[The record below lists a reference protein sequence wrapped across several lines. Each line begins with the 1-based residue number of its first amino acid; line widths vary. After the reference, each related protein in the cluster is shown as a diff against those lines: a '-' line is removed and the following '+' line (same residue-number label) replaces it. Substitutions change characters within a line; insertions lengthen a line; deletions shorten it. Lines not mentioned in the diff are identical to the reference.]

1 MSNALKIGIVGKR
14 GLSFLSG
21 LRSLAG
27 VEVLAFCEQ
36 NPQTLQTEA
45 DKHGIPQRFA
55 EYTAML
61 DKVDA
66 VVVATPMPL
75 HVPQSVLAL
84 GAGKHVLSEVT
95 AAVSIDE
102 CWQLLDAVK
111 SSGKTYFFAENYC
124 FLEPNVLIGE
134 LVKKGLFG
142 DLYFGEGEYLHEV
155 RALHHDAE
163 GNPTWRAKWQV
174 GVNGCTYG
182 THSLGPIMQ
191 WFKIADKNERIATV
205 SCFGTGQHT
214 DPEHPHDDTT
224 LMLCQLQSGKLIKI
238 RLDMMS
244 NRPHLPTYYAL
255 QGMQGAYEASRKDGQ
270 PGQLWLGENVSDDHR
285 GWKPLSDFEEHL
297 TPHWKER
304 SLEAKRA
311 GHGGGDYHIGRE
323 FVETILHGTPPTI
336 DIYCALEWTAA
347 GLCSQISIARGGIPV
362 SLPDFRNA
370 QI

>member
-155 RALHHDAE
+155 RALHHDA
-163 GNPTWRAKWQV
+163 
-174 GVNGCTYG
+174 
-182 THSLGPIMQ
+182 L
-191 WFKIADKNERIATV
+191 
-205 SCFGTGQHT
+205 
-214 DPEHPHDDTT
+214 
-224 LMLCQLQSGKLIKI
+224 
-238 RLDMMS
+238 
-244 NRPHLPTYYAL
+244 
-255 QGMQGAYEASRKDGQ
+255 
-270 PGQLWLGENVSDDHR
+270 
-285 GWKPLSDFEEHL
+285 
-297 TPHWKER
+297 
-304 SLEAKRA
+304 
-311 GHGGGDYHIGRE
+311 
-323 FVETILHGTPPTI
+323 
-336 DIYCALEWTAA
+336 
-347 GLCSQISIARGGIPV
+347 
-362 SLPDFRNA
+362 
-370 QI
+370 